1 MQKIL
6 KKAKVVEKA
15 EGIVWGKGKRGRA
28 IKVCGLA
35 RRKKKKSV
43 ECDQPEERRGRVV

>member
-35 RRKKKKSV
+35 RRKKKKKVWSAIS
-43 ECDQPEERRGRVV
+43 QRRGGGG